1 MTTQENRIAALERDA
16 ATMKR
21 DIIYKLDDTNS
32 AVTMIRGIV
41 GNQGQ
46 DIKDTLNQVKVVNVR
61 LEAIDTRLEGL
72 KEEIRAAKRQQ
83 DKQERDGE
91 EIKRH
96 QDKQGRDIE
105 EVKERLSSVELRL
118 DSMDQKFDKMLQLL
132 TGITNKLGTE

>member
-1 MTTQENRIAALERDA
+1 MSVYDQRLTALEKDT

-46 DIKDTLNQVKVVNVR
+46 DVKEIKNQLKMVNVH
-61 LEAIDTRLEGL
+61 LDGIDTRLEGM
-72 KEEIRAAKRQQ
+72 KEEVRAIKDQQ
-83 DKQERDGE
+83 NGQGQDII

-96 QDKQGRDIE
+96 
-105 EVKERLSSVELRL
+105 LYTL
-118 DSMDQKFDKMLQLL
+118 DEKLEQILQQLAFL
-132 TGITNKLGTE
+132 TKKPE